1 MSVRARGWQDPAKH
15 VRGDT
20 ICDDMSSR
28 RIRLVFEGLPASYR
42 RGVERAATDAGVL
55 SDDGRTVT
63 LLPLGG
69 DETRCARIDQLAAD
83 GVVVALLDPF
93 ETKTIAHAIAHRV
106 GCADLQAEPEQVVAA
121 VLAALDGMV
130 LMSSESLAGMIG
142 HHPHAGVELS
152 EEEAEWLTA
161 LARGATVVH
170 LADDF
175 GYSER
180 AMFRRLHELYTRLG
194 VSNRTEA
201 LVTAQ
206 RLGLLAPG

>member
-1 MSVRARGWQDPAKH
+1 MQWQGPARCSE
-15 VRGDT
+15 RDT
-20 ICDDMSSR
+20 IWADMPSP
-28 RIRLVFEGLPASYR
+28 RIRLAFEGLPAPYR
-42 RGVERAATDAGVL
+42 RGVERAAADAGVL
-55 SDDGRTVT
+55 DEAGRVVT
-63 LLPLGG
+63 LIPLSG
-69 DETRCARIDQLAAD
+69 DDSRCARIDALAAD

-93 ETKTIAHAIAHRV
+93 ETRTIAHAIAHRV

-130 LMSSESLAGMIG
+130 LMSSEALAGMIG

-152 EEEAEWLTA
+152 EEEAEWLGD
-161 LARGATVVH
+161 LARGATVVQ

-206 RLGLLAPG
+206 RLGLLTPG